1 MIYCKDKKIGIF
13 LNPKTGSHTINKT
26 FKSIFVTRNVMDHSN
41 YIMALEFAKL
51 SDFNTFKFYSF
62 YRDPID
68 RFNSAFKFYKRY
80 SYGHC
85 LKTFFSDELMSESKK
100 QISKAKYDK
109 LLHMNK
115 KYDEEYLWLSQDLKD
130 KIESITVSQVLNH
143 FTYEKINSNPTP
155 EEVYKGAFQETPSVF
170 VNQSFWL
177 NYDIDLT
184 LLNFASFE
192 EELKTLV
199 SLFGV
204 TLETVSQENRNL
216 VVENEYVLTQEDIS
230 LIKQYYKPDYDF
242 FASKGITFDI

>member
-1 MIYCKDKKIGIF
+1 MIYCKERKLGIF
-13 LNPKTGSHTINKT
+13 MNPKTGSHTISKT
-26 FKSIFVTRNVMDHSN
+26 FKNISVTKNTRDHSN
-41 YIMALEFAKL
+41 YVMALDYAEL
-51 SDFNTFKFYSF
+51 PDFNTFKFYCF

-68 RFNSAFKFYKRY
+68 RFNSGFKFYKRY
-80 SYGHC
+80 AYAHC
-85 LKTFFSDELMSESKK
+85 LRTFFSSELMTESMK

-130 KIESITVSQVLNH
+130 KIESITVSQLLNH
-143 FTYEKINSNPTP
+143 FTYEKINGNPTP
-155 EEVYKGAFQETPSVF
+155 EEVYKGAFQETPSPF
-170 VNQSFWL
+170 INQRFWL
-177 NYDIDLT
+177 DHDIDLT

-230 LIKQYYKPDYDF
+230 LIKQFYKPDYDF